1 MVRAKREAQELEL
14 QMRKNEVHTSEDVEQ
29 VMSDMLIR
37 FKTRLMAIPAKL
49 SPIMAKKTDQTD
61 IFQTM
66 KTAVDEALEELS
78 DFNTA
83 FEEES
88 KRMRNNTKAL
98 FEKIFKVLQPPPD
111 LKLSEWA
118 DEYRRLSSE
127 ASAEPG
133 RWRTSKAPYQREIM
147 DAITDMTVKKSC
159 GNVCGTGRENR
170 RNDFKSDR
178 LLHTL

>member
-1 MVRAKREAQELEL
+1 MPSRKIDFFASDSPANFFVRGCFFEVVHVGCRCKATGYDGTQYRPGLYNIDEATRQYINFFRKKNPEAEEKVDYNTERAKLVRAKREAQELEL

-83 FEEES
+83 FGEES
-88 KRMRNNTKAL
+88 KKN
-98 FEKIFKVLQPPPD
+98 E
-111 LKLSEWA
+111 E
-118 DEYRRLSSE
+118 
-127 ASAEPG
+127 
-133 RWRTSKAPYQREIM
+133 
-147 DAITDMTVKKSC
+147 
-159 GNVCGTGRENR
+159 
-170 RNDFKSDR
+170 
-178 LLHTL
+178 